1 MRANTTTT
9 KSRPRHRARYVV
21 LALVICALGIP
32 SAATAAMVEPPS
44 SGDSTPKAIT
54 GGGNSGQPSESSQ
67 ATVARPNEGIVT
79 PDHLHY
85 AGPPK
90 LSQATVARPNEG
102 IVSPDHLHYAG
113 PPLFDASQ
121 PVASSDGIDWLTAAI
136 GAGAAMAL
144 VALGSAVFLTVRRR
158 TAVSPSVASMS

>member
-9 KSRPRHRARYVV
+9 TSRPRHRARYVV
-21 LALVICALGIP
+21 LALVISALGIP
-32 SAATAAMVEPPS
+32 SAATAGPVEQPTG
-44 SGDSTPKAIT
+44 GDSTPNAIR
-54 GGGNSGQPSESSQ
+54 GGSNSGQPSDSSQ

-90 LSQATVARPNEG
+90 SSQATIARPNEG
-102 IVSPDHLHYAG
+102 IVTPGHLHYAG
-113 PPLFDASQ
+113 PPLFDAGQ
-121 PVASSDGIDWLTAAI
+121 PVASSDGIDWLSAAI

-144 VALGSAVFLTVRRR
+144 VALGGAVFLTVRRR